1 MNQLQKAAAF
11 LILVGFEKGRSI
23 IALMDSREINN
34 IVPEIGKLSELSPEI
49 QKKVWAEFEQLG
61 YEETMNPC
69 ETLSTI
75 RLLFNGS
82 CISKKNSGLFN

>member
-1 MNQLQKAAAF
+1 MKPLQKVAAF
-11 LILVGFEKGRSI
+11 LILVGIEKGRSI

-34 IVPEIGKLSELSPEI
+34 VVPEISKLSELSPET

-61 YEETMNPC
+61 YQEDMNPS
-69 ETLSTI
+69 ETLSII

-82 CISKKNSGLFN
+82 YISKKNADLFH